1 MKNLT
6 AESERELFNVLELTL
21 ILQREGIATIFF
33 EISGHVEWLYIRV
46 YRDQWVTG
54 ADIDGINNI
63 SLAVQLKNY
72 DDIIKAKCWLQEML
86 LNKSVIEYT
95 YKNSTVK

>member
-6 AESERELFNVLELTL
+6 NESERELFNVLELTL
-21 ILQREGIATIFF
+21 IIQREGIATTFF

-46 YRDQWVTG
+46 YRKEWTSG
-54 ADIDGINNI
+54 AEIDGINNI

-72 DDIIKAKCWLQEML
+72 NDIIKAKCWLQETL
-86 LNKSVIEYT
+86 LNKSVTEYE
-95 YKNSTVK
+95 YK